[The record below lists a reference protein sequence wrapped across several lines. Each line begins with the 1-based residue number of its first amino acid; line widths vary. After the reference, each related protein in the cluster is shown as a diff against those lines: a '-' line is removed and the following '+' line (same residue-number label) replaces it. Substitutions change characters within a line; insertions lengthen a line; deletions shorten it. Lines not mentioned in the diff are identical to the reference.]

1 MGVRAFLATLVQQ
14 QIPAD
19 TLADRGAR
27 GAAVRLLTAH
37 RSKGLEWRLVVA
49 AHVQQEGW
57 PDLRR
62 RSTLLQADRIG
73 EDGLVPPVSV
83 RELLMEERRLF
94 YVACTRARERLVV
107 TAVASAEDDGEQ
119 PSRFLDELGVTVEKV
134 VGRPLRPLSMAG
146 LVSELRRTL
155 ADPGTSAPLRDA
167 AARRLARLAGES
179 VGQRALVPSA
189 DPSTWWGTRAASRS
203 VQPVRDPDQPVP
215 VSASVL
221 ESLLVC
227 PTQWF
232 LEREAGGVARA
243 HQSAN
248 LGELL
253 HALAQRVATGE
264 VEPAVDVLME
274 HVDAV
279 WDRLDFRTPWSKA
292 REHERVR
299 AALGRFLQ
307 WHVANPRQLLET
319 EARFSTVVE
328 LDNGEHVQL
337 TGYAD
342 RIELDSDGDVVVVD
356 LKTGRTKPP
365 NKAVESH
372 VQLGLYQYA
381 VDHGAVDELAPGA
394 RAGGAE
400 LVQLGIL
407 DGGPDAV
414 VQPQSVQPEDGPDR
428 TQLRERLHHTAALL
442 RAEEFPAVAG
452 QHCRDCSFV
461 PICPIRGAG
470 SVTSQ

>member
-1 MGVRAFLATLVQQ
+1 
-14 QIPAD
+14 
-19 TLADRGAR
+19 
-27 GAAVRLLTAH
+27 
-37 RSKGLEWRLVVA
+37 
-49 AHVQQEGW
+49 
-57 PDLRR
+57 
-62 RSTLLQADRIG
+62 
-73 EDGLVPPVSV
+73 
-83 RELLMEERRLF
+83 
-94 YVACTRARERLVV
+94 
-107 TAVASAEDDGEQ
+107 
-119 PSRFLDELGVTVEKV
+119 
-134 VGRPLRPLSMAG
+134 
-146 LVSELRRTL
+146 
-155 ADPGTSAPLRDA
+155 
-167 AARRLARLAGES
+167 
-179 VGQRALVPSA
+179 VPSA

-203 VQPVRDPDQPVP
+203 VQPVREPDQPVP

-253 HALAQRVATGE
+253 HALAQRVAGGE

-299 AALGRFLQ
+299 AALGRFLH
-307 WHVANPRQLLET
+307 WHVTNPRRLVGT
-319 EARFSTVVE
+319 EAQFSTVVR
-328 LDNGEHVQL
+328 LDHGEEVTL

-342 RIELDSDGDVVVVD
+342 RLELDSDGNVVVVD
-356 LKTGRTKPP
+356 LKTGRTKPS
-365 NKAVESH
+365 NKAVEGH

-381 VDHGAVDELAPGA
+381 VDHGAVDELIGGQA

-400 LVQLGIL
+400 LVQVGIL
-407 DGGPDAV
+407 DGGPEAV
-414 VQPQSVQPEDGPDR
+414 VQSQSPQPEDGPDR
-428 TQLRERLHHTAALL
+428 ELLRQRLGHTASLL

-461 PICPIRGAG
+461 PICPIKGAG